1 MSSHTKCLNYRYQK
15 NQFYSFVKANI
26 ISSNNKLLAD
36 PTLIVQENESSSV
49 GVGTTYTTSVNSST
63 TSNSVTSCEQVK
75 RPAGLQLAVSV
86 NRIDDNGFVTLEVSP
101 SIKAPSGSSNLTCG
115 GTTFKVFDLTIRE
128 LKTGRVRDGQTL
140 ILTGVIQDE
149 VLEAVDKWPVLGD
162 LPLIG
167 QFFRKSNSNR
177 KKKELVMVV
186 TPSIINDAEGGT
198 YGYGYQPS
206 TKDARELIYQP

>member
-1 MSSHTKCLNYRYQK
+1 MN
-15 NQFYSFVKANI
+15 
-26 ISSNNKLLAD
+26 
-36 PTLIVQENESSSV
+36 
-49 GVGTTYTTSVNSST
+49 
-63 TSNSVTSCEQVK
+63 
-75 RPAGLQLAVSV
+75 
-86 NRIDDNGFVTLEVSP
+86 
-101 SIKAPSGSSNLTCG
+101 CG
-115 GTTFKVFDLTIRE
+115 GIELPTRDLSVRE
-128 LKTGRVRDGQTL
+128 LRSGEFRVRDGQTL